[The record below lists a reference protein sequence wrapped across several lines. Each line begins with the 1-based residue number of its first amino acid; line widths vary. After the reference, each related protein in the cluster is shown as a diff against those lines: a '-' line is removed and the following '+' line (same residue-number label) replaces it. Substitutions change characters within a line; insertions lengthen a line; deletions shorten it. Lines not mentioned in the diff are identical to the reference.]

1 MSDHSSHHPLLL
13 LAACFAAGIVLTQF
27 GLGSLNYLP
36 CWVFVACA
44 CVLAGL
50 LLLRASREVAAHAAL
65 FLGFVAAGGAAM
77 QLFQMR
83 FLPQHVRHLAG
94 RGVDLADPVRL
105 EGEVASLPERTPD
118 DVRFDLEVKRVESL
132 GRSFP
137 AEGKVRLRVVIG
149 DDRESME
156 LIDALGLDDG
166 DHLRVMAQ
174 MRKPRAYRNPGSF
187 DYPRWLESVE
197 DIPLTGIIKSPH
209 LVEKLNPTGRGRLIQ
224 KVRHRLLAGIDQ
236 LYPPWSREGR
246 EGAVIKAVLLGDES
260 SLSHETVENFRRT
273 GLYHIL
279 VVSGSQLALLAFL
292 VGLLLRGIRL
302 REELQIILLLATML
316 GYALLLE
323 QRAPTLRATLVIFV
337 YMVARYLYRPRAAL
351 NSVGASALIL
361 LIVRPFWMF
370 ETGFQLSFAAA
381 LLIAGLAMPVLEKT
395 TEPFRRALRDLPNV
409 ERDLRVEPRLAQFRL
424 DLRSIVARISKR
436 VGFFE
441 RHPAVVHRIV
451 TLPIEG
457 SIWAAS
463 GLLFSAIVQVGLLLP
478 MTETFHR
485 VTIAGI
491 LLNAVA
497 SPLMTV
503 MLGLA
508 VPTVALAAF
517 SPALASLPGKA
528 LSLVTAGF
536 IGVAEFHGFPVWVS
550 YRVPDPPLWVS
561 VGFAL
566 FVILAGWTLASSPRI
581 FWLSAAGA
589 AVFAVLISF
598 PPFPPNIPR
607 GALEVTALDCGGG
620 EALFVVLPD
629 QKTMLVD
636 GCGARTANPGETG
649 RGVWDQG
656 ENIVSPYLWSR
667 GITRIDRVVLS
678 HARQDHLGGL
688 SAVFR
693 NFRVGEFWHA
703 QNPMTPSY
711 LRLLREADAL
721 GIQDRQLAAGNP
733 VRLGE
738 SPIEILWPPGERAA
752 SDRPADDDSLV
763 LRIGA
768 GEGSVLLTGDMGP
781 AAEDELLRQGA
792 ALQSQILKVAGHGAR
807 NSSSTAFLERVRPSV
822 ALITEGSGRFG
833 NLPSVE
839 TLKRL
844 EAASVSVYQP
854 ALSGAVTA
862 ESRAGKL
869 EVRSNAQTLG
879 Q

>member
-1 MSDHSSHHPLLL
+1 M
-13 LAACFAAGIVLTQF
+13 
-27 GLGSLNYLP
+27 GLGSLSAISF
-36 CWVFVACA
+36 WVFVAGA
-44 CVLAGL
+44 CLLAGL

-77 QLFQMR
+77 QLFQLR
-83 FLPQHVRHLAG
+83 FPPPHVRHLAG

-118 DVRFDLEVKRVESL
+118 DIRFDLEVKRVESL

-137 AEGKVRLRVVIG
+137 AEGKVRLRLIIG
-149 DDRESME
+149 DDQESME
-156 LIDALGLDDG
+156 LIDALRLEDG
-166 DHLRVMAQ
+166 DDLRVMAQ
-174 MRKPRAYRNPGSF
+174 IRKPRAYRNPGSF

-197 DIPLTGIIKSPH
+197 DIPFIGIIKSPH
-209 LVEKLNPTGRGRLIQ
+209 LVEKLNRTGRGGWIQ
-224 KVRHRLLAGIDQ
+224 KVRQRLLAGIDQ

-246 EGAVIKAVLLGDES
+246 EGAVIKAVLLGDRS

-273 GLYHIL
+273 GLYHQL
-279 VVSGSQLALLAFL
+279 VVSGMQLGLLAFL
-292 VGLLLRGIRL
+292 VGWLLRRVRL
-302 REELQIILLLATML
+302 REELQMILLLATML

-323 QRAPTLRATLVIFV
+323 QSAPTLRATLMIFV
-337 YMVARYLYRPRAAL
+337 YMLARYLYRARALL

-361 LIVRPFWMF
+361 LIVRPFWLF
-370 ETGFQLSFAAA
+370 EAGFQLSFAAA
-381 LLIAGLAMPVLEKT
+381 LLIAGLAVPVLERT
-395 TEPFRRALRDLPNV
+395 TEPYRRALRDLPNGD
-409 ERDLRVEPRLAQFRL
+409 RDARLKPLLAQYRL
-424 DLRSIVARISKR
+424 DLRSIVASLSKR
-436 VGFFE
+436 VSLFE
-441 RHPAVVHRIV
+441 RHPRLAHGIV
-451 TLPIEG
+451 TLPVETLL
-457 SIWAAS
+457 WTAS

-478 MTETFHR
+478 LTETFHR

-497 SPLMTV
+497 TPLMTV

-508 VPTVALAAF
+508 VPTVALAAV
-517 SPALASLPGKA
+517 SPTLAVLPGKA

-536 IGVAEFHGFPVWVS
+536 IWVAEFHWFPAWVS

-566 FVILAGWTLASSPRI
+566 FVVLAGWTLANSRRV
-581 FWLSAAGA
+581 FWISVVAAGI
-589 AVFAVLISF
+589 FAVLISF
-598 PPFPPNIPR
+598 PLFSPRLPR

-620 EALFVVLPD
+620 DALFVVLPD
-629 QKTMLVD
+629 QKTILVD

-721 GIQDRQLAAGNP
+721 GIKDRQLAAGNP
-733 VRLGE
+733 VSLGE
-738 SPIEILWPPGERAA
+738 SPIEILWPPGGRAA
-752 SDRPADDDSLV
+752 GDRPADDDSLV
-763 LRIGA
+763 IRIGA

-781 AAEDELLRQGA
+781 SAEDELLRQGA

-807 NSSSTAFLERVRPSV
+807 TSSSSTFLERVRPSV

-833 NLPSVE
+833 DLPSVE
-839 TLKRL
+839 TLDRL
-844 EAASVSVYQP
+844 EAASARVYRP

-862 ESRAGKL
+862 ESRAGRL